1 MALTAK
7 EIYDLNNMN
16 VAAQKVQLGTLLNNL
31 IEGGGVAA
39 LDWENLDEDTRRK
52 LMAMVEKKEGVE
64 L

>member
-16 VAAQKVQLGTLLNNL
+16 VAAQKVQLGTVLDKL

-39 LDWENLDEDTRRK
+39 LDWENLDEDTRRM
-52 LMAMVEKKEGVE
+52 LMAMVEQKESVE